1 MTVLNQP
8 RAAKVFAL
16 LVLLGYVTLLYT
28 RVSLEC
34 SSVTLTT
41 TTDDGRRRTPL
52 FTTRNGSPFSVIDGV
67 GALAHINSG
76 GHLDA
81 TSWWTFIV
89 RTLAYAQRVVAE
101 AHRVILC
108 AMKMECDVPGG
119 FHFPAF
125 ADGEVEAR
133 MATKAAQ
140 LHEAFGEHGTK
151 EICAGCLM
159 GVFGSVKWLMNG
171 DIGPFGMLAGLELAY
186 SLLGASEHRFQ
197 ICNGAY
203 ALIVSGV
210 VSSGYFGRRPAA
222 RRVKRD

>member
-1 MTVLNQP
+1 M
-8 RAAKVFAL
+8 
-16 LVLLGYVTLLYT
+16 
-28 RVSLEC
+28 
-34 SSVTLTT
+34 
-41 TTDDGRRRTPL
+41 DDDSRRRAPL
-52 FTTRNGSPFSVIDGV
+52 FTTGNGSPVNLIDGG
-67 GALAHINSG
+67 GALAHMNSG

-81 TSWWTFIV
+81 TSWWTFVV

-108 AMKMECDVPGG
+108 ALKMECDVPGR

-140 LHEAFGEHGTK
+140 LHEAFGDRGARAVG
-151 EICAGCLM
+151 IGCLM

-171 DIGPFGMLAGLELAY
+171 DIGPYGLLSGLELAY

-203 ALIVSGV
+203 ALIVTGV

-222 RRVKRD
+222 RVKRD